1 MAAGD
6 IMPSELPVP
15 QHLSTD
21 FDGLRAEFD
30 FAADDAVVAKCL
42 VLWASLVGAISL
54 EVFGQY
60 GADTF
65 TDPALVFDTQVAV
78 LVDMLGHRAR

>member
-42 VLWASLVGAISL
+42 V
-54 EVFGQY
+54 
-60 GADTF
+60 
-65 TDPALVFDTQVAV
+65 
-78 LVDMLGHRAR
+78 